1 MKLAILHII
10 FGIRLRALMIV
21 YHLHNLQQVIL
32 VQFLQSIGE
41 FLHVDVLLRTTAL
54 LGGIGRFAAHAVFG
68 GAGFLEE
75 FE

>member
-1 MKLAILHII
+1 MKLSIIHII

-32 VQFLQSIGE
+32 VQFLQPIGE
-41 FLHVDVLLRTTAL
+41 FLHVDVLLCTTAL
-54 LGGIGRFAAHAVFG
+54 LGGIGRFATHAVFS